1 VTLPSR
7 GSFSLVTHFWSCE
20 VHAIMAL
27 GESAMVT
34 MRAWVSLGT
43 KGWESMTI
51 TRADHSNIPQVP
63 LAGLDRKPEGS
74 VVDVCGVR
82 FGGREIIV
90 IAGPCAVE
98 NRAQIHDT
106 AKAVKRS
113 GALMLRG
120 GAYKPRTAP
129 YSFQGLQQE
138 GLELLAAVR
147 QETGL
152 PIVTEVMDTRKV
164 ETVCR
169 YADVLQIGTRNMQN
183 FELLREVGNTN
194 KPVLLK
200 RGMSATI
207 DEFLYAAEY
216 ILDQG
221 NQDVILCER
230 GIRTFESATRN
241 TLDLN
246 AVPLLKRLTHLPVV
260 VDPSH
265 GTGHWWMVPAM
276 AKGAVAVG
284 ADGLL
289 VEVHRCPGDALSD
302 GYQSL
307 RPDRF
312 DMMMRD
318 LRPIALAVG
327 RDFAAPRP
335 GSAATKA
342 GKTAAFAAA

>member
-1 VTLPSR
+1 MTVTRLRIGNDP
-7 GSFSLVTHFWSCE
+7 GF
-20 VHAIMAL
+20 
-27 GESAMVT
+27 
-34 MRAWVSLGT
+34 
-43 KGWESMTI
+43 
-51 TRADHSNIPQVP
+51 PQAH

-74 VVDVCGVR
+74 VVEVGGVR
-82 FGGREIIV
+82 FGSREVVV

-98 NRAQIHDT
+98 SREQIAET
-106 AKAVKRS
+106 ARAVKRS

-120 GAYKPRTAP
+120 GAFKPRTAP
-129 YSFQGLQQE
+129 YSFQGLKEE
-138 GLELLAAVR
+138 GLELLASVR
-147 QETGL
+147 EETGL

-183 FELLREVGNTN
+183 FELLKEVGTAR

-200 RGMSATI
+200 RGMNSTI
-207 DEFLYAAEY
+207 EELLYAAEY

-221 NQDVILCER
+221 NEDVILCER
-230 GIRTFESATRN
+230 GIRTFEPATRN

-302 GYQSL
+302 GCQSL

-312 DMMMRD
+312 DTMMRD
-318 LRPIALAVG
+318 LRPVALAVG
-327 RDFAAPRP
+327 RDFTDAAIR
-335 GSAATKA
+335 GSETR
-342 GKTAAFAAA
+342 KTAKAAYAVA